1 MPEQQKELEKFFE
14 ALEQVREERHQELF
28 DYPKKEQD
36 RLRWI
41 EFQRAIERAWL
52 PIMQEY
58 LEVLGKLW
66 FGYEMRLK
74 GTEFLKKPVP
84 VPTYK
89 VVHKLFGPL
98 AIFEVV
104 ENAWRQRDAPFEMEG
119 GKSEPRTQAFQR
131 GFRCRVELHDNGQYE
146 FQDDHNQTLFQSDNG
161 TQVDQEKLR
170 NFFAEVYLRGPEVI
184 FSRWDPPLLP
194 GGKPFNFA
202 GNEQ

>member
-1 MPEQQKELEKFFE
+1 MPKRQKRLDRFFE
-14 ALEQVREERHQELF
+14 ALDQERELRRQDLLDH
-28 DYPKKEQD
+28 PKKERD

-41 EFQRAIERAWL
+41 EFQRSIEIAWL

-89 VVHKLFGPL
+89 VVHKMFGPL

-104 ENAWRQRDAPFEMEG
+104 EDAWKEREAPFEMEG
-119 GKSEPRTQAFQR
+119 GKSVLRTQAYQR
-131 GFRCRVELHDNGQYE
+131 GFRCRVEIHDDGHYE
-146 FQDDHNQTLFQSDNG
+146 FQDDHNYALFQSENG
-161 TQVDQEKLR
+161 MQVDQEKLI
-170 NFFAEVYLRGPEVI
+170 NFFAEAYLKGPEVI
-184 FSRWDPPLLP
+184 LSRWDPPLLP
-194 GGKPFNFA
+194 GGRPFHFA
-202 GNEQ
+202 GNDR